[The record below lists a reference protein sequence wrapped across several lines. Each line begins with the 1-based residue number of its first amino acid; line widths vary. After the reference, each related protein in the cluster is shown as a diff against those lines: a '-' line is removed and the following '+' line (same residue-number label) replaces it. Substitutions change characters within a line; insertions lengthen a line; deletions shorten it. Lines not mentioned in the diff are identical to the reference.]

1 MLRGFRNFAN
11 FILDIIPFLSLK
23 IFDTLKRISKII
35 LIGFLKKMKII
46 NQKCYEMNGGN
57 EQRKN
62 KTNSIIAKTK
72 SNSTIRKRTHFN
84 INSTYFLLM
93 DSYHFNNYHFKI
105 QHHYVEIESFEVS
118 RHTYNLN
125 FIFFSTEYENFI
137 FSI

>member
-1 MLRGFRNFAN
+1 
-11 FILDIIPFLSLK
+11 
-23 IFDTLKRISKII
+23 
-35 LIGFLKKMKII
+35 MKII

-125 FIFFSTEYENFI
+125 FIFFSTEYENFT